1 MKLNKIISVISLGV
15 TGAAF
20 PLSVVFNSYKK
31 TNTKSFINKT
41 TNGVINKNKTN
52 TKVLNNET
60 ENLVYQSSDSFYDFE
75 KTITLKVL
83 LPLKAIL
90 IFSTMIIFWNL

>member
-31 TNTKSFINKT
+31 TNTKSLINKT
-41 TNGVINKNKTN
+41 TNGVIIKIKQIP
-52 TKVLNNET
+52 K
-60 ENLVYQSSDSFYDFE
+60 Y
-75 KTITLKVL
+75 
-83 LPLKAIL
+83 
-90 IFSTMIIFWNL
+90 